1 MNGDRALCRQANAF
15 LNPLIVE
22 MVFALAC
29 LCGARIAKLT
39 TASAEIAF
47 AYSKMVFA
55 YSEIVFALACLCGA
69 RIAEITNASAE
80 MVFAY
85 SEMAFVP
92 AEMAFAYSEAT
103 NAIAEI
109 AFAPAKMA
117 FAYPKVRFSLRL
129 FPLQTIDLRF
139 FRKIGGLYP
148 TCLPTFKSGN

>member
-1 MNGDRALCRQANAF
+1 MTSLSRDRPNSCAGADRILIRMNGDRALCRQANAF

-29 LCGARIAKLT
+29 LCGARIA
-39 TASAEIAF
+39 
-47 AYSKMVFA
+47 
-55 YSEIVFALACLCGA
+55 
-69 RIAEITNASAE
+69 EITTASAE

-129 FPLQTIDLRF
+129 FPLQAIDLRF
-139 FRKIGGLYP
+139 F
-148 TCLPTFKSGN
+148 

>member
-39 TASAEIAF
+39 T
-47 AYSKMVFA
+47 
-55 YSEIVFALACLCGA
+55 
-69 RIAEITNASAE
+69 ASAE

-139 FRKIGGLYP
+139 F
-148 TCLPTFKSGN
+148 

>member
-39 TASAEIAF
+39 TASAE
-47 AYSKMVFA
+47 
-55 YSEIVFALACLCGA
+55 
-69 RIAEITNASAE
+69 

-92 AEMAFAYSEAT
+92 AEMAFS
-103 NAIAEI
+103 
-109 AFAPAKMA
+109 
-117 FAYPKVRFSLRL
+117 YPKVRFSLRL

-139 FRKIGGLYP
+139 F
-148 TCLPTFKSGN
+148 